1 MTVHSPTRRDIERAT
16 IVDER
21 AGVLSLARQRCLA
34 VDTAVAR
41 GAMTADAGD
50 EFKST
55 IRMFAGDIA
64 IGLHVSGDDGGELR
78 AAMRAVVLAER
89 DA

>member
-1 MTVHSPTRRDIERAT
+1 MAEKPNPRDVQIAT

-21 AGVLSLARQRCLA
+21 AGVLALARQRCVT
-34 VDTAVAR
+34 VDDAVAR

-50 EFKST
+50 DFKST

-64 IGLHVSGDDGGELR
+64 IGLHVSGDEGGELR

-89 DA
+89 E

>member
-1 MTVHSPTRRDIERAT
+1 MDDVPTSRDVRIAT

-21 AGVLSLARQRCLA
+21 AGVLALARQRCVA
-34 VDTAVAR
+34 VDMAVSR
-41 GAMTADAGD
+41 GAMTAEAGD
-50 EFKST
+50 DFKST

-64 IGLHVSGDDGGELR
+64 IGLHVSGDEGGELR

-89 DA
+89 N

>member
-1 MTVHSPTRRDIERAT
+1 MAKALNPRDVRIAT

-21 AGVLSLARQRCLA
+21 AGVLALARQRCVA
-34 VDTAVAR
+34 VDTAVSR
-41 GAMTADAGD
+41 GAMTAEAGD
-50 EFKST
+50 DFKAT

-64 IGLHVSGDDGGELR
+64 IGLHVCGEYGGELR

-89 DA
+89 D

>member
-1 MTVHSPTRRDIERAT
+1 MGDAPTPRDIRIAT

-21 AGVLSLARQRCLA
+21 AGILSLARQRCRC
-34 VDTAVAR
+34 VDAMVSR
-41 GAMTADAGD
+41 GTMTADAGED
-50 EFKST
+50 FKTT
-55 IRMFAGDIA
+55 INMFAGDIA
-64 IGLHVSGDDGGELR
+64 IGLHVRGEDGGEVR

>member
-1 MTVHSPTRRDIERAT
+1 MADAPTPRDVRIAT

-21 AGVLSLARQRCLA
+21 AGVLSLARQRCLC
-34 VDTAVAR
+34 VDAMVLRGVLTAEA
-41 GAMTADAGD
+41 GA

-64 IGLHVSGDDGGELR
+64 IGLHVHGEDGGELR
-78 AAMRAVVLAER
+78 AAMRAVVLAEP
-89 DA
+89 AI